1 MGSLK
6 IYIPQKYRWL
16 APAVILIVG
25 GALQQT
31 NWLSPSNH
39 NNSPSKPKLTNI
51 AEPADGSIAVKRVID
66 GDTIEL
72 ENGERVR
79 YIGINAPETVDPRRM
94 VQCFGNAA
102 KAKNTELTAGQK
114 VRLEPDVSERDQ
126 YGRLLRYVYVGETFI
141 NLELVRQGYAYASP
155 FPPDVKYKQLFYEA
169 GRAARETNLGL
180 WQACPHRPKAK

>member
-1 MGSLK
+1 MK
-6 IYIPQKYRWL
+6 NRP
-16 APAVILIVG
+16 VILLGFIIIAFLLTG
-25 GALQQT
+25 YALQTSSKST
-31 NWLSPSNH
+31 NNIISK
-39 NNSPSKPKLTNI
+39 NSQNISDELKNDGTKKEKLEFT
-51 AEPADGSIAVKRVID
+51 VKRVID

-72 ENGERVR
+72 ENGERIR
-79 YIGINAPETVDPRRM
+79 YIGIDTPETVDPRKP